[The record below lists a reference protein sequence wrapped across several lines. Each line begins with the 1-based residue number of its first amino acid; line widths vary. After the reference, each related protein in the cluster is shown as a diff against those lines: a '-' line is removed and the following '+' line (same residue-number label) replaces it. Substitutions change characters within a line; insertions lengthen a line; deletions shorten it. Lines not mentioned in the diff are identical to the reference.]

1 MSETTRIT
9 RKGQTTIPQALR
21 EKYGL
26 EPGDEVIWEEGEDG
40 LVVRKRDRI
49 AGRGMLA
56 EGFSEAEREELA
68 AELTDDIR
76 HKQRTDWTID

>member
-1 MSETTRIT
+1 
-9 RKGQTTIPQALR
+9 
-21 EKYGL
+21 
-26 EPGDEVIWEEGEDG
+26 
-40 LVVRKRDRI
+40 
-49 AGRGMLA
+49 MLA

>member
-21 EKYGL
+21 ERYGL
-26 EPGDEVIWEEGEDG
+26 EPGDEVVWEEGEDG

-56 EGFSEAEREELA
+56 GGFSEAEREELA

>member
-21 EKYGL
+21 ERYGL
-26 EPGDEVIWEEGEDG
+26 EPGDEVVWEEGEDG

-56 EGFSEAEREELA
+56 ERFSEAEREELA
-68 AELTDDIR
+68 AKLTDDIR